1 MNRNPKLRC
10 TTLVVN
16 AMHTTDGQNPFARN
30 RRSKMAPRMREVTG
44 HVQLI
49 VGPMFSGKSTE
60 LIRCMRRFQHA
71 KLACLVVKSKLDN
84 RYCDE

>member
-1 MNRNPKLRC
+1 
-10 TTLVVN
+10 
-16 AMHTTDGQNPFARN
+16 
-30 RRSKMAPRMREVTG
+30 MAARMREVTG